1 MLIFVIFIFIV
12 SFSFYIYYNKQIF
25 SVQLLSRLIL
35 FVLFIIYSIIVFS
48 IFIRTYYKLNKNNDL
63 VRTTN
68 GEVINE
74 KLEGLKNFLKD
85 FSNISDKNEDYLI
98 LLEDYLIYSVIF
110 EQNTLIV
117 KNIFEKYILLI

>member
-1 MLIFVIFIFIV
+1 MNYETI
-12 SFSFYIYYNKQIF
+12 
-25 SVQLLSRLIL
+25 
-35 FVLFIIYSIIVFS
+35 
-48 IFIRTYYKLNKNNDL
+48 NKNNDL

-85 FSNISDKNEDYLI
+85 FSNVSDKNEDYLI